1 MSPCSQRNRR
11 ANRRFRRT
19 ISQRTTLRIKITPCS
34 HRNRQTRRGFGW
46 TISQWMPEDHASTHH
61 AVTETG
67 SQEEALG
74 GQSAD
79 RCQKT
84 TPVPT
89 MQSYNT
95 PMKVVSVLSE
105 SEDGRRNARSWQK
118 HAPAEYRRK
127 GLQPRWSLRK

>member
-1 MSPCSQRNRR
+1 MQSKKQAGKQTLQKYDQPTDDFKDKNHTMQSQKQADKKRLWVDNQPMDARR
-11 ANRRFRRT
+11 PFKQ
-19 ISQRTTLRIKITPCS
+19 SQKHS
-34 HRNRQTRRGFGW
+34 K
-46 TISQWMPEDHASTHH
+46 
-61 AVTETG
+61 
-67 SQEEALG
+67 EEALG